1 MDSRFQANKA
11 NKVILVT
18 GATGNQGGAVAA
30 QLVSSGW
37 SVRALVRD
45 ADKPAS
51 RALAWK
57 GVELIEGDLDDPL
70 SVGRAMRGVY
80 GVFCVL
86 SWRESGIEK
95 EIKQGRNITDTAKA
109 YGVKHFI
116 YSSVGG
122 AERST
127 GIPHFDSKWQIE
139 RYIYG
144 SGLPATVFRPV
155 YMMYNFN
162 RPETRASI
170 LQGALTMDI
179 KPDRPLQMLAAEDLA
194 VFVALA
200 FENPSGYIGKA
211 MELAGDEMTMPQAAE
226 VFSRVLGLPVR
237 FVERPI
243 AGADRVSKESAV
255 MMEWF
260 NRHGYRA
267 DIRALRVLH
276 PGMMTLEAWLRK
288 AGGWA
293 KAA

>member
-1 MDSRFQANKA
+1 MDGRSRANRA
-11 NKVILVT
+11 TKVILVT
-18 GATGNQGGAVAA
+18 GATGNQGGAVAS

-37 SVRALVRD
+37 SIRALVRD

-70 SVGRAMRGVY
+70 SVGRALRGAY

-86 SWRESGIEK
+86 SWREGGVEK
-95 EIKQGRNITDTAKA
+95 EISRGRSIIDTAKA
-109 YGVKHFI
+109 SGIKHFI

-139 RYIYG
+139 KYLDS

-155 YMMYNFN
+155 FMMYNFDQ
-162 RPETRASI
+162 PETRASL
-170 LQGALTMDI
+170 LQGVLTMGI
-179 KPDRPLQMLAAEDLA
+179 KPDRPLQMLASKDLA
-194 VFVALA
+194 VFVDLA
-200 FENPSGYIGKA
+200 FENPSYYMGKA

-226 VFSRVLGLPVR
+226 IFSRALGIPIR
-237 FVERPI
+237 FFERPT
-243 AGADRVSKESAV
+243 AEENRVSSESAA

-267 DIRALRVLH
+267 DIRALRLLH
-276 PGMMTLEAWLRK
+276 PDMMTLEAWLRK
-288 AGGWA
+288 AHGWA

>member
-1 MDSRFQANKA
+1 MDSSFQANKA

-18 GATGNQGGAVAA
+18 GATGNQGGAVATR
-30 QLVSSGW
+30 LVSSGW
-37 SVRALVRD
+37 RVRALVRD

-51 RALAWK
+51 RFLSWK
-57 GVELIEGDLDDPL
+57 GVELIEGDLDAPL
-70 SVGRAMRGVY
+70 SVGRAMRGAY

-86 SWRESGIEK
+86 SWREGIEK
-95 EIKQGRNITDTAKA
+95 EIKQGRNIVDTAKA

-139 RYIYG
+139 RYLYG
-144 SGLPATVFRPV
+144 SGVPSTVFRPV

-162 RPETRASI
+162 RPETRSSI
-170 LQGALTMDI
+170 LKGALTMNI

-194 VFVALA
+194 VFIGLAL
-200 FENPSGYIGKA
+200 EKPSDFMGKA
-211 MELAGDEMTMPQAAE
+211 IELAGDELTMPQAAE

-237 FVERPI
+237 FIERPI
-243 AGADRVSKESAV
+243 SEAYSVSKESAL

-267 DIRALRVLH
+267 DIRALHVLH
-276 PGMMTLEAWLRK
+276 PGMMTLEIWLRK
-288 AGGWA
+288 AGEWA